1 MENSVQ
7 KLIEEIA
14 QIAEKYDVTSRCVL
28 DIRRL
33 KERYQDT
40 ADFKNMIIKLDLT
53 VPEKHELIVINKQ
66 EGMSY
71 VGGKSPYTVMWHNET

>member
-33 KERYQDT
+33 KERYQDSNLERIFI
-40 ADFKNMIIKLDLT
+40 AKLDIANGSFKVWT
-53 VPEKHELIVINKQ
+53 D
-66 EGMSY
+66 
-71 VGGKSPYTVMWHNET
+71 ET

>member
-33 KERYQDT
+33 KEKYQDT

-53 VPEKHELIVINKQ
+53 VPEKHELIVQSKN
-66 EGMSY
+66 EGKEY
-71 VGGKSPYTVMWHNET
+71 IGGKSPYTVTWNNET

>member
-14 QIAEKYDVTSRCVL
+14 QIAEKYDVVSRCVI

-33 KERYQDT
+33 KEKYQSHHIIDSSKFVPLPNDPNRY
-40 ADFKNMIIKLDLT
+40 
-53 VPEKHELIVINKQ
+53 IVK
-66 EGMSY
+66 
-71 VGGKSPYTVMWHNET
+71 NET

>member
-33 KERYQDT
+33 KER
-40 ADFKNMIIKLDLT
+40 FPNHFIMELDS
-53 VPEKHELIVINKQ
+53 EGNIVV
-66 EGMSY
+66 GMNPREWRG
-71 VGGKSPYTVMWHNET
+71 VIAVLPDGGKIPLNVEPKE